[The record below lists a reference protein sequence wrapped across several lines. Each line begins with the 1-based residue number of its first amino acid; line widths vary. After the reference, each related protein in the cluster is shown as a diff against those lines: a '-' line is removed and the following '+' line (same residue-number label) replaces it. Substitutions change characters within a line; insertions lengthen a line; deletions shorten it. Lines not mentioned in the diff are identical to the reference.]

1 MLIQHDNIFTLQVAR
16 SGANYVAIQLRR
28 TASTLAGERLAVLE
42 FEKDGVE
49 LRESV
54 LSAETIALVKS
65 DIDLDSEKFKIFG
78 VRNLEKRFASI
89 STLVLDDM
97 VTSIA
102 SECLKGQAKLVRA
115 LFFDKTPEKNWY
127 VTWHQDKT
135 VALNRKID
143 KEEWSQWSMKDG
155 AHHVQPPVEVLNQ
168 MVTLRLHIDS
178 TNEDNGCL
186 KVIPGTHRE
195 GILKQEAID
204 KKVKQQPYASCV
216 VGAGGAVIMRPHI
229 LHSSSKA
236 KNPSHRRVVHLEYS
250 SYALPSGVS
259 WA

>member
-1 MLIQHDNIFTLQVAR
+1 M
-16 SGANYVAIQLRR
+16 
-28 TASTLAGERLAVLE
+28 AVLK
-42 FEKDGVE
+42 FENDGVE

-54 LSAETIALVKS
+54 LSAETIELVKS
-65 DIDLDSEKFKIFG
+65 DINLDSMKFKTYG
-78 VRNLEKRFASI
+78 VRNLEKRFSSI
-89 STLVLDDM
+89 SELVLDNKI
-97 VTSIA
+97 VSIA
-102 SECLKGQAKLVRA
+102 SEYLKGEAKLVRA

-135 VALNRKID
+135 VTLNRKID
-143 KEEWSQWSMKDG
+143 KEGWSQWSMKDG
-155 AHHVQPPVEVLNQ
+155 VHHAQPPVEVLNK

-186 KVIPGTHRE
+186 KVIPGTHLQ
-195 GILKQEAID
+195 GILKQEEID
-204 KKVKQQPYASCV
+204 KRIKKEPYTSCI

-236 KNPSHRRVVHLEYS
+236 KYPSHRRVVHLEYS
-250 SYALPSGVS
+250 SYELPSGVS